1 MRAMNSLNRGGLD
14 ETLPIKQQGIYF
26 AKQI

>member
-1 MRAMNSLNRGGLD
+1 MNSLNRGGLD